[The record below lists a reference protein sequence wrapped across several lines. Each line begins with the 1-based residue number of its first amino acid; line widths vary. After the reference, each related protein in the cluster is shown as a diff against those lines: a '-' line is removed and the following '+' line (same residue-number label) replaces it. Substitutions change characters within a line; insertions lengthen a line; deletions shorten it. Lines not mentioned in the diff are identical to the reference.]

1 MLDVVSRSQ
10 RGRICEYRKGEGC
23 LRTPAVLGQEGDCR
37 VAVGENG
44 RTLSLFGSEI
54 ALDPEI
60 MTTASSG
67 MKAQPM
73 TRDGIT
79 VLRLPVSGNE
89 VIPDDSEV
97 VAVPNAFELR
107 GNFRVLVDQVMKVR
121 KAAGFGRLV
130 VLLGIAE
137 PANLALLTY
146 MGVDVFDEGFARA
159 AGVNGYSL
167 IPEGR
172 LYAGEDRSED
182 NVSEMA
188 REMSKI
194 HTFINAGRL
203 RELVD
208 QRSFSYADQVAALR
222 IFDLEGYDYQE
233 EACPVT
239 GGRFSCNTTQSLRR
253 PDVARYQKVLKERYV
268 PPEHKKVLLLRPCSA
283 KKPYHISKTH
293 KFFAQAIHTGQHD
306 TLVHEVIV
314 TSPLGVV
321 PRELDA
327 FYPANSYD
335 IPVTGEWKPEEKAVI
350 RRMLG
355 ELCQKHH
362 YEKVVCHL
370 GEDAELVEGMFPG
383 MVETVVGD
391 SVSPASLDNLDRA
404 LKAATEGMEPVK
416 WDTDRK
422 EAVRSA
428 LSFQFGKDVA
438 DALLEGDT
446 VAMGKYPYW
455 KLFRKVDG
463 KNVQLGM
470 MSAERSMFSL
480 TPEGG
485 EVLMRMNRNV
495 VEILD
500 FEIKGSLFAVGV
512 VKADHG
518 IRIGD
523 EIVAV
528 CNGTVKGVG
537 VAAMCGEEMEQMK
550 RGVAV
555 KMRRYH

>member
-1 MLDVVSRSQ
+1 M
-10 RGRICEYRKGEGC
+10 
-23 LRTPAVLGQEGDCR
+23 
-37 VAVGENG
+37 
-44 RTLSLFGSEI
+44 FGAEI
-54 ALDPEI
+54 ALDPQI
-60 MTTASSG
+60 LTTASSG
-67 MKAQPM
+67 TKAQVM
-73 TRDGIT
+73 SKDGIA
-79 VLRLPVSGNE
+79 VLRLPVSGDE
-89 VIPDDSEV
+89 VIPDDCEV
-97 VAVPNAFELR
+97 VAIPNAFELR
-107 GNFRVLVDQVMKVR
+107 SNFRTLVDQVMKAR
-121 KAAGFGRLV
+121 KAAGFGRLLV
-130 VLLGIAE
+130 MLGVAD
-137 PANLALLTY
+137 PSNLALLAY
-146 MGVDVFDEGFARA
+146 MGVDVVDDGFARA
-159 AGVNGYSL
+159 AGVSGYSL
-167 IPEGR
+167 IPEGK
-172 LYAGEDRSED
+172 LFAGRDCSEENVAEMDREI
-182 NVSEMA
+182 
-188 REMSKI
+188 SKI
-194 HTFINAGRL
+194 VTFLNAGRL

-208 QRSFSYADQVAALR
+208 QRSFSSADMVAALR
-222 IFDLEGYDYQE
+222 VFDAEGYEYQE
-233 EACPVT
+233 ECCSVT
-239 GGRFSCNTTQSLRR
+239 GCRFSCNTAQSLRR
-253 PDVARYQKVLKERYV
+253 PDVQRYQRTLKERYV
-268 PPEHKKVLLLRPCSA
+268 PPEHKKVLLLLPCSA
-283 KKPYHISKTH
+283 KTPYHISKTH
-293 KFFAQAIHTGQHD
+293 KLFTMAIHTGQHD

-314 TSPLGVV
+314 TSPLGIV

-335 IPVTGEWKPEEKAVI
+335 IPVTGEWKLEEKETI

-355 ELCQKHH
+355 ELMEKHR

-370 GEDAELVEGMFPG
+370 GEDAELVEGLFPG

-391 SVSPASLDNLDRA
+391 SVSPKSLENLDKA
-404 LKAATEGMEPVK
+404 LKEATAGMQTVK
-416 WDTDRK
+416 WDDDRK

-455 KLFRKVDG
+455 KIFRKVNG

-485 EVLMRMNRNV
+485 EILMKLGKNV
-495 VEILD
+495 VEIMD

-512 VKADHG
+512 IKADHN